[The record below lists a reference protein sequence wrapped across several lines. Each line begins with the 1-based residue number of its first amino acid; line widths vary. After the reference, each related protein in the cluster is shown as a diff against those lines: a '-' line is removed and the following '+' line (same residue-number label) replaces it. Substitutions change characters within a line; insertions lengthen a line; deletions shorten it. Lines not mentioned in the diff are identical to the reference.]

1 MRIHELRESG
11 PLIAAMY
18 RQVLQPS
25 FPSSE
30 LVDLDE
36 IQDIAAC
43 DTGSVWIAEDPGGI
57 ILGVAVA
64 EWDADLRVLLLSYLA
79 VRPGVRNGGVGGR
92 LYAIA
97 LESWRNKFAPCVM
110 ITEIEDPA
118 VHPAGVD
125 HGDPVARQRF
135 YLAHGGR
142 ILDLPYFQ
150 PACGQTPLGFR
161 VFFCS
166 FSMPTRSSWVP
177 TTSPSMLNRSENI
190 WSDTRCS
197 TKDTWQWTI
206 SRWQCGTLS
215 TALPVSASAFSQR
228 LPAEI
233 HCCTSC
239 SLMASADDRNG
250 TPLP

>member
-150 PACGQTPLGFR
+150 PALRPDAPR
-161 VFFCS
+161 VSGLLLLVLHADPEF
-166 FSMPTRSSWVP
+166 V
-177 TTSPSMLNRSENI
+177 
-190 WSDTRCS
+190 
-197 TKDTWQWTI
+197 
-206 SRWQCGTLS
+206 G
-215 TALPVSASAFSQR
+215 
-228 LPAEI
+228 
-233 HCCTSC
+233 
-239 SLMASADDRNG
+239 ADDESINAE
-250 TPLP
+250 PLRKISGAIPGAVRRTRGSGRSVDGNVARSRPPYRYPRPHSARDCRLKFIAALHVH